1 MVTKTQNIITNIM
14 TLSQA
19 DPEELSLELLKR
31 YAVIYDVSIE
41 NTEDYDKLGDLLVRL
56 GNEQSFLYNALQYL
70 KTRARI
76 ERNKGKEN
84 KKTAEYMA
92 MRRDSV
98 DLTLEG
104 VKKQYEAISRKL
116 SAHKMKIDE
125 MRMLGETQ
133 TTYKEGSIQ

>member
-1 MVTKTQNIITNIM
+1 MIGKSQNVITNIM

-31 YAVIYDVSIE
+31 YAVFYNVTIE
-41 NTEDYDKLGDLLVRL
+41 SADDYDQLGDLLIRL

-76 ERNKGKEN
+76 EKGKGKEN

-116 SAHKMKIDE
+116 SAHKMKLDE

-133 TTYKEGSIQ
+133 TIYKEEAQ